1 MHLFFTAIS
10 MLSLITNTF
19 LQPGELLISHR
30 KNGGSAMVWARIAV
44 AMNKSAAS
52 QYLLFMSQIL
62 LFQILYIGLQ
72 IVFAQVKVAVVNVDI

>member
-19 LQPGELLISHR
+19 LQPGVLLASPR
-30 KNGGSAMVWARIAV
+30 KNGGSATVWARITV
-44 AMNKSAAS
+44 LINKSAAS
-52 QYLLFMSQIL
+52 QYFLFMSQIL

-72 IVFAQVKVAVVNVDI
+72 IVFAQVKVAIVNVDI